1 MQSGIYIKR
10 RFNRCQR
17 PSFAITVEAKFS
29 LSDIINKTK
38 RKRQNPIADPMP
50 WIFDATVVIF
60 LVSFTLKK
68 LVKMHAPIAK
78 TEIMISNTTVNFGE
92 VDLK

>member
-1 MQSGIYIKR
+1 
-10 RFNRCQR
+10 
-17 PSFAITVEAKFS
+17 
-29 LSDIINKTK
+29 
-38 RKRQNPIADPMP
+38 MP

-60 LVSFTLKK
+60 LVAFTLKK
-68 LVKMHAPIAK
+68 LVKIHAPIAK

>member
-1 MQSGIYIKR
+1 
-10 RFNRCQR
+10 
-17 PSFAITVEAKFS
+17 
-29 LSDIINKTK
+29 
-38 RKRQNPIADPMP
+38 MP

-78 TEIMISNTTVNFGE
+78 TEIMI
-92 VDLK
+92 LKIKVLQKTSKY